1 MRWTWQQFHD
11 AGGNGLRKLAR
22 ADLVE
27 EVRGELLSPLRVHRV
42 VPTVHRP
49 LPVYPDKQT
58 FSVPVG
64 MSQRCHKQ
72 THAPQQPSSLFD
84 HLVGASEECG

>member
-27 EVRGELLSPLRVHRV
+27 EVRGELLSPYRVTIRTSEH
-42 VPTVHRP
+42 
-49 LPVYPDKQT
+49 
-58 FSVPVG
+58 
-64 MSQRCHKQ
+64 
-72 THAPQQPSSLFD
+72 
-84 HLVGASEECG
+84 GAESYSEVCA

>member
-27 EVRGELLSPLRVHRV
+27 EVRGELLSPLRVKADMPSMSVLTQFALQSTEPKVTPKSARDV
-42 VPTVHRP
+42 DSWAADDR
-49 LPVYPDKQT
+49 LP
-58 FSVPVG
+58 S
-64 MSQRCHKQ
+64 
-72 THAPQQPSSLFD
+72 D
-84 HLVGASEECG
+84 HLPPSRGGAAPC

>member
-27 EVRGELLSPLRVHRV
+27 EVRGEFLSPLRVFGLRSTEPKV
-42 VPTVHRP
+42 TPKSARDVDSWAADDR
-49 LPVYPDKQT
+49 LP
-58 FSVPVG
+58 S
-64 MSQRCHKQ
+64 
-72 THAPQQPSSLFD
+72 D
-84 HLVGASEECG
+84 HLPPSRGGAAPC

>member
-27 EVRGELLSPLRVHRV
+27 EVRGELLSPLRV
-42 VPTVHRP
+42 
-49 LPVYPDKQT
+49 
-58 FSVPVG
+58 SG
-64 MSQRCHKQ
+64 
-72 THAPQQPSSLFD
+72 HALDVAFD
-84 HLVGASEECG
+84 PIRTSEHGAESYSEVCA

>member
-27 EVRGELLSPLRVHRV
+27 EVRGELLSPHRV
-42 VPTVHRP
+42 NGLNRSRGRAPRRAADDR
-49 LPVYPDKQT
+49 LP
-58 FSVPVG
+58 S
-64 MSQRCHKQ
+64 
-72 THAPQQPSSLFD
+72 D
-84 HLVGASEECG
+84 HLPPSRGGAAPC